1 MPIFELFCKD
11 EYDLIN
17 DKLKNLDKKSRK
29 ERQKATKNQD
39 YSNVNYTA
47 EGETK
52 LFNQMFSV
60 DNLNDELDPTHI
72 SDYVQY
78 DDILKHH
85 SKFEET
91 EFSRSGN
98 AKTTLENNETGNDY
112 SDNNHDSKNKHSK
125 EGTDYSQNKMF
136 KFQSEYV

>member
-60 DNLNDELDPTHI
+60 DNLNDELDPTNI

-98 AKTTLENNETGNDY
+98 AKRTLENNETGNDY